1 MEGKR
6 TGRWQSREECGCTP
20 AAWVAGDLAR
30 GPERLCLHQHWL
42 SWPRSDGTGRTGGR
56 KHDKRYHLFVLERN
70 TLQAPPFLPIS
81 PPTRL
86 LAPLFSRL
94 LPSLL
99 PEPPPASASPVEE
112 PVGPERLGK
121 EQTWAGEAPRKQR
134 HFQYHPM
141 CTGPR
146 LLPCK
151 EWGLRGT
158 GDLAR

>member
-1 MEGKR
+1 MR
-6 TGRWQSREECGCTP
+6 LHTGCVGGWGSGERPRETVSPP
-20 AAWVAGDLAR
+20 ALAV
-30 GPERLCLHQHWL
+30 L
-42 SWPRSDGTGRTGGR
+42 PRSDGTGRTGGR

-134 HFQYHPM
+134 HFQ
-141 CTGPR
+141 
-146 LLPCK
+146 
-151 EWGLRGT
+151 
-158 GDLAR
+158 